1 MWQDGG
7 GMRQP
12 QGQQQTKALDT
23 MREVLGGEFLSL
35 AVTDYQLRERFDE
48 DQCTIEFNLV
58 ELSGVESSGKPG
70 DRRMPLEGR
79 GVGMLDAFF
88 SGLCARYQPEHPSLG
103 TIRFSSFKVRGL
115 MGDAKAERATDAG
128 AEATVGITNS
138 SGTEF
143 HFSALSPSVSHSSI
157 EAVLAGI
164 EYFVNSERA
173 YMRLYKALRHH
184 QSTGRPELVA
194 KYTEL
199 LAQMVRNTS
208 YSSAVERLKR
218 EG

>member
-1 MWQDGG
+1 
-7 GMRQP
+7 MRQP
-12 QGQQQTKALDT
+12 QGQQQTRALET
-23 MREVLGGEFLSL
+23 MREALGAEFLTL
-35 AVTDYQLRERFDE
+35 AVTDYELRERFDE
-48 DQCTIEFNLV
+48 DQCTITFNLV
-58 ELSGVESSGKPG
+58 ENPG
-70 DRRMPLEGR
+70 ERRMTMEGR

-88 SGLCARYQPEHPSLG
+88 SGLCTRYQAEQPSLA
-103 TIRFSSFKVRGL
+103 TIRFSSFKVRGI
-115 MGDAKAERATDAG
+115 MGDAKAERASDAG

-138 SGTEF
+138 AGTEF

-173 YMRLYKALRHH
+173 YVRLYKALKHH
-184 QSTGRPELVA
+184 QTTGRPELVA

-218 EG
+218 DG

>member
-12 QGQQQTKALDT
+12 QGQQQTKALET
-23 MREVLGGEFLSL
+23 MRDVLGDEFVTLT
-35 AVTDYQLRERFDE
+35 VTDYELRERFDE
-48 DQCTIEFNLV
+48 DQCTITFNLV
-58 ELSGVESSGKPG
+58 EAPG
-70 DRRMPLEGR
+70 EKRIPQEGR

-88 SGLCARYQPEHPSLG
+88 SGLCARYQAEHPSLG

-138 SGTEF
+138 SGAEF

-157 EAVLAGI
+157 EAVLSGI

-173 YMRLYKALRHH
+173 YVRLYKALRHH
-184 QSTGRPELVA
+184 QTTGRPELVA

-218 EG
+218 DV